1 MSKIGKCEDCVYDRV
16 HSPLCV
22 TCGDYG
28 QDYFKADD
36 IVSSC
41 SNCTQLRTDLAVA
54 NKLLRNRTKDEINA
68 LIEKYGD
75 PQYKTSEFA
84 LYDVILIA
92 QQLQTQLTTMEIDI
106 TGTYNRGYID
116 GHKDAP
122 KPNPDICQVCGA
134 NIKGMEHSCR

>member
-1 MSKIGKCEDCVYDRV
+1 MGKTKKREVTENEFVNAAGCFYRKIAELRV
-16 HSPLCV
+16 
-22 TCGDYG
+22 
-28 QDYFKADD
+28 
-36 IVSSC
+36 
-41 SNCTQLRTDLAVA
+41 DLAEV
-54 NKLLRNRTKDEINA
+54 KDILKDRTKEEIHA

-75 PQYKTSEFA
+75 LQYKTSEFA
-84 LYDVILIA
+84 LYDVILVA